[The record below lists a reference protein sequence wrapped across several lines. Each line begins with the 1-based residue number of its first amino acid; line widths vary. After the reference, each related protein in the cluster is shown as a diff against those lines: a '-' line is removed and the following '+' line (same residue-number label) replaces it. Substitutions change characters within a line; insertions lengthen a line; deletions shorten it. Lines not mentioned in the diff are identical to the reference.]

1 MIVCFFILE
10 GTMNLTEKINNDLKE
25 AMKSNDSVKLQT
37 IRSIRA
43 LILEFEKSGSGKKL
57 DEEEEIKLLSSAA
70 KKRKEAIEEYN
81 KAGRKDLASIE
92 EAELNIIMSY
102 LPKQLTSDE
111 IINKVKQL
119 AGQIGAQSKA
129 DFPKL
134 MPLAV
139 KELKGKAEGKAIKE
153 AVEKVLGVS

>member
-1 MIVCFFILE
+1 
-10 GTMNLTEKINNDLKE
+10 MNLTEKINNDLKY
-25 AMKSNDSVKLQT
+25 AMKSNDNVRLQT

-57 DEEEEIKLLSSAA
+57 NEEEEIKLLSSAA
-70 KKRKEAIEEYN
+70 KKRKEAMEEYN
-81 KAGRKDLASIE
+81 KAGRNDLASIE
-92 EAELNIIMSY
+92 EAELNIIMTY

-111 IINKVKQL
+111 IISKVKEL

-139 KELKGKAEGKAIKE
+139 KELKGLADGKAIKE
-153 AVEKVLGVS
+153 AVEKVLGVN

>member
-1 MIVCFFILE
+1 
-10 GTMNLTEKINNDLKE
+10 MNLTEKINSDLKE

-70 KKRKEAIEEYN
+70 KKRKEAMEEYI
-81 KAGRKDLASIE
+81 KAARNDLASIE
-92 EAELNIIMSY
+92 ETELKIIMSY
-102 LPKQLTSDE
+102 LPKQLTKDE
-111 IINKVKQL
+111 IISKVTEL
-119 AGQIGAQSKA
+119 AGQIGAQSKT

-139 KELKGKAEGKAIKE
+139 KELKGKADGKSIKE
-153 AVEKVLGVS
+153 AVEKVLGVN